1 MSRWTGARFAEM
13 KEVTNDKGPYKLAR
27 FEAEKGHVVTA
38 QIIEPFGVQASPM
51 KGGQAI
57 LIPLDGDE
65 GKFVAIVLP
74 PPKDRVD
81 AQKEGETTIINN
93 KTGTKASMLENGNY
107 ETSSAG
113 DTIMRSTGI
122 FHINPT

>member
-27 FEAEKGHVVTA
+27 FEAEKGHTVTA
-38 QIIEPFGVQASPM
+38 QIIEPFGLQSSPM

-65 GKFVAIVLP
+65 GKFVALVLP

-81 AQKEGETTIINN
+81 GQKEGETTLINN
-93 KTGTKASMLENGNY
+93 KTGTKVTMLENGNI
-107 ETSSAG
+107 E
-113 DTIMRSTGI
+113 ITGTADMVI
-122 FHINPT
+122 RTTGTCHINPT